1 MLVRKNA
8 VKRCLA
14 RVRHWKVPPN
24 WSRHQWLEEAAA
36 QAELAATIERPTVG
50 EPSASRLRANAIASR
65 ILNSVLKSYRQ
76 EWSFAR
82 HCGRCIV
89 CEPAEP
95 DDPDDGVAPMLPCLP
110 CALAQ
115 LSEPDRRLIQML
127 YWEHRTEA
135 QIAADFGISQQAIS
149 KRKRRIFL
157 QLSSTLKTEYGPAHV

>member
-82 HCGRCIV
+82 HCGQCVVR
-89 CEPAEP
+89 EPARR
-95 DDPDDGVAPMLPCLP
+95 DDTGDEVAPMLPCLP
-110 CALAQ
+110 SALGQ
-115 LSEPDRRLIQML
+115 LCEPDRRLIQMM

-135 QIAADFGISQQAIS
+135 HIAADFGISQQAIS